1 VKTLLLSLSCI
12 LSVALS
18 NIVLST
24 QQTKQTPTNDE
35 KLITITG
42 AIREPQKAELLR
54 SRISL
59 CELLAMAGGTTEQAR
74 GTVELRHN
82 DKSGS
87 QLNTSKDARPETY
100 ELTQLIRTC
109 PQSAPFVVPGDQ
121 VFLPFHDYI
130 YVDGD
135 VQRPSRYIMDTP
147 VRVTEA
153 IRLAGG
159 VSQNAVNVNIIR
171 CSEPHTGR
179 PARELLISLKDL
191 YRKRSK
197 DIYLGV
203 NDIVFV
209 RGSGRYHLIVTGL
222 ISCPFAATTSSDLLV
237 RVWH

>member
-1 VKTLLLSLSCI
+1 MKPLLLSLLCV
-12 LSVALS
+12 LSVSIS
-18 NIVLST
+18 NLTLST

-35 KLITITG
+35 RLITVTG
-42 AIREPQKAELLR
+42 AIRDPQKAELLR

-59 CELLAMAGGTTEQAR
+59 CEVLALAGGTTEQAR

-87 QLNTSKDARPETY
+87 QLNTSKDAKPETY
-100 ELTQLIRTC
+100 ELTQLLRTC

-130 YVDGD
+130 YVDGE
-135 VQRPSRYIMDTP
+135 VLRPSRYIMDTP
-147 VRVTEA
+147 MRITEA

-159 VSQNAVNVNIIR
+159 VSQDAVKVKIIR
-171 CSEPHTGR
+171 CSEPHAGR
-179 PARELLISLKDL
+179 PPRELLISLKDL

-203 NDIVFV
+203 NDIVSV
-209 RGSGRYHLIVTGL
+209 RGSGRLLIITGL
-222 ISCPFAATTSSDLLV
+222 ISCLFPATTSSDLVV
-237 RVWH
+237 RVWY